1 MKNIIMSEKFQKLS
15 ETLVSQVIE
24 SIKFDTNGLVPAIA
38 QDEDTKEVLMM
49 AWMNDDAIKET
60 LDTGMACYFSRSRS
74 KLWRKGE
81 ESGHVQILKEFRIDC
96 DADTILL
103 IVDQKGV
110 ACHTGRPNCFFKKVD
125 DGSIKIISEV
135 LSDPKT
141 VSKK

>member
-1 MKNIIMSEKFQKLS
+1 LKKIIMSETSHKLS
-15 ETLVSQVIE
+15 ETLIRKVIE
-24 SIKFDTNGLVPAIA
+24 SIKFDANGLVPAIA

-49 AWMNDDAIKET
+49 AWMNGDAIKET
-60 LDTGMACYFSRSRS
+60 LDSGMACYYSRSRS

-135 LSDPKT
+135 LIDPKT
-141 VSKK
+141 VYKK

>member
-1 MKNIIMSEKFQKLS
+1 LKKIIMSETSHKLS
-15 ETLVSQVIE
+15 ETLIRKVIE
-24 SIKFDTNGLVPAIA
+24 SIKFDANGLVPAIA

-49 AWMNDDAIKET
+49 AWMNGDAIKET
-60 LDTGMACYFSRSRS
+60 LVSGMACYYSRSRS

-135 LSDPKT
+135 LIDPKT
-141 VSKK
+141 VYKK